1 MTATDEYSGGFTY
14 AVDIVFCIDATGS
27 MRPVI
32 DAVKD
37 NVRSFHDL
45 LSSAMAEKSKSI
57 SQLRVRVVAFRDFA
71 DNPDDALQFTDFFTL
86 PAQREEFETFVSG
99 LRADGGG
106 DEPESALEALAVAI
120 DSAWERGLD
129 RRRHVIVVFT
139 DAPAHPLGDAF
150 VRREATYP
158 QAAPA
163 SINELFERWGYQSSQ
178 EPSMENAAKRLL
190 LFAPDTTPWNRIAA
204 DWDNTIFLP
213 SRAGDGLEDH
223 EMGEIIDAI
232 ANSI

>member
-1 MTATDEYSGGFTY
+1 MTATDDYSVGFTY

-32 DAVKD
+32 NAVKE

-45 LSSAMAEKSKSI
+45 LSSSMAEKSKSI
-57 SQLRVRVVAFRDFA
+57 SQLRVRVIAFRDFA
-71 DNPDDALQFTDFFTL
+71 DNPDDALRFTDFFKL
-86 PAQREEFETFVSG
+86 PAQREEFEAFVRG
-99 LRADGGG
+99 LHADGGG
-106 DEPESALEALAVAI
+106 DEPESGLEALAVAI
-120 DSAWERGLD
+120 DSNWERGLD
-129 RRRHVIVVFT
+129 RRRHVIVMFT
-139 DAPAHPLGDAF
+139 DAAAHPLGDPS
-150 VRREATYP
+150 VRAESTYP

-163 SINELFERWGYQSSQ
+163 SIDELFERWGYQSSQ
-178 EPSMENAAKRLL
+178 EASMENAAKRLL
-190 LFAPDTTPWNRIAA
+190 LFAPDTIPWNAIAA

-223 EMGEIIDAI
+223 EMSEIINAI

>member
-1 MTATDEYSGGFTY
+1 MKAMAVESEGAATWDYATELIQVAAVWTEKKKGRGEDAPPTALSHRAGRGMLAVYDGVGGAGARSVGFT
-14 AVDIVFCIDATGS
+14 
-27 MRPVI
+27 P
-32 DAVKD
+32 
-37 NVRSFHDL
+37 
-45 LSSAMAEKSKSI
+45 
-57 SQLRVRVVAFRDFA
+57 
-71 DNPDDALQFTDFFTL
+71 FTL
-86 PAQREEFETFVSG
+86 PAQRQEFETFVSG

-129 RRRHVIVVFT
+129 RRRHLIVVFT
-139 DAPAHPLGDAF
+139 DASAHPLGDAF

-178 EPSMENAAKRLL
+178 EASMENAAKRLL
-190 LFAPDTTPWNRIAA
+190 LFAPDTTPWNRIAV